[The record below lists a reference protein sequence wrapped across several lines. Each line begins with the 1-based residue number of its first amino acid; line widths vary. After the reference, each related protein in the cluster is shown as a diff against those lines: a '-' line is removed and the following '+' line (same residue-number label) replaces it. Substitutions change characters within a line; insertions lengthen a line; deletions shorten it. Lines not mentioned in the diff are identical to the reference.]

1 MASMAPRQGCDA
13 ACHSCSR
20 FVERLRALAAPGT
33 GAFHLSA
40 SRCRVDLRG
49 SGFAELWFS
58 GFPFRRFCAFVARLV
73 VRRDQIDVTDAKR
86 AGEMKQR
93 HDGRVAP
100 SSFEIAH
107 ILLREA
113 RDLGETLLGEAL
125 LPAKSPEIPAHELA
139 HVHMRTLG
147 LYIL

>member
-1 MASMAPRQGCDA
+1 M
-13 ACHSCSR
+13 
-20 FVERLRALAAPGT
+20 
-33 GAFHLSA
+33 
-40 SRCRVDLRG
+40 
-49 SGFAELWFS
+49 
-58 GFPFRRFCAFVARLV
+58 
-73 VRRDQIDVTDAKR
+73 TDAKR

-125 LPAKSPEIPAHELA
+125 LPAKSPEIPATSLRMSICARWGFTYYEAYL
-139 HVHMRTLG
+139 L
-147 LYIL
+147 

>member
-1 MASMAPRQGCDA
+1 MAVTLLATRVLVSSKGFVLWLRQAQERFTPAP
-13 ACHSCSR
+13 
-20 FVERLRALAAPGT
+20 V
-33 GAFHLSA
+33 
-40 SRCRVDLRG
+40 RCRVDLRG

-58 GFPFRRFCAFVARLV
+58 GFPLRCFCAFIARLV